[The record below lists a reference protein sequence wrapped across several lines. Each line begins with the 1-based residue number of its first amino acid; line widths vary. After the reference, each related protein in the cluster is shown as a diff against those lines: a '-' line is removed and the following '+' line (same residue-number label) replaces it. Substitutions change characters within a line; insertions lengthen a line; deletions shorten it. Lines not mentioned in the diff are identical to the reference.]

1 MPSKVHVSFENILNS
16 QKKLSV
22 ILHSYLFLASD
33 NAVCR
38 SLPMQDA
45 QVYLP
50 LLLQP
55 SYSNCWRRQGVSKR
69 ALTPDEVCA
78 PFCATGALHGSF
90 LREKQKSEFDFV
102 PLEILWIEISSA
114 PLSKEQDQGQ
124 TLPSTTHTAQLFH
137 VELCS
142 KRRSNRVSSTR
153 DNKTTLSVHFS
164 TQVPQTTL
172 IVEL

>member
-78 PFCATGALHGSF
+78 PFCASGALHGSF

-102 PLEILWIEISSA
+102 PLVRLFPQLHTLHNYFMWNYVQRGEVTGWAQHGITKLRYQCIFPHRYPKPLW
-114 PLSKEQDQGQ
+114 Q
-124 TLPSTTHTAQLFH
+124 
-137 VELCS
+137 
-142 KRRSNRVSSTR
+142 
-153 DNKTTLSVHFS
+153 
-164 TQVPQTTL
+164 
-172 IVEL
+172 